1 MVIVVSFGGTLM
13 AGLFAV
19 VLMLNRVSV
28 QGPLTMPGW
37 VPAALME
44 GLFGFLVRLVLGL
57 FLAFPV
63 VAILGRF
70 RDRT

>member
-1 MVIVVSFGGTLM
+1 MVVM

-19 VLMLNRVSV
+19 VLTLNRVSV

-44 GLFGFLVRLVLGL
+44 DLFGFPDGLILGL